1 MEEQELVRIR
11 SEALSQCRK
20 LCEGKTDDKER
31 LSIRSI
37 KTLLSMN
44 SFAEQ
49 IFVLSDHDEVGWI
62 LIGVWI
68 ERVKCNLG

>member
-1 MEEQELVRIR
+1 MDEQELVRIR

-20 LCEGKTDDKER
+20 LCEGRTDGEER
-31 LSIRSI
+31 LSIKSI
-37 KTLLSMN
+37 KTLLGTN
-44 SFAEQ
+44 NFAEQ
-49 IFVLSDHDEVGWI
+49 IFVLSDHDNMGWI